1 MKAMVLHVDNA
12 EGIIHDNIMLSTV
25 TAYCTASCCVVYYG
39 SAMKDRFIAE
49 PLPVS
54 PE

>member
-1 MKAMVLHVDNA
+1 MKPMVLHADNA

-25 TAYCTASCCVVYYG
+25 TAYCMPSCCVVYYG
-39 SAMKDRFIAE
+39 TSMKDGFITE

-54 PE
+54 LE